1 MKHGQFLKKLV
12 SVLAVIALFLVMVP
26 VGLADNGEADTDA
39 AVTDAP
45 AQDGQSETE
54 GTASKVDTY
63 LSYYNVHAD
72 AARPG
77 DVITLG
83 VEQVTGS
90 QKTEAALVAAPER
103 EGETAVFLGNA
114 NLWTEW
120 QFEVTTPGVYNM
132 MVEYYPV
139 KETST
144 GRDITLEVAVDG
156 KTPFVEAATL
166 TLPRLWKDDPEGLI
180 NNGTEFKK
188 DQTNNDLRPGQ
199 IEIIEWQRN
208 SFLDPLGMYQEP
220 YFFYLEAGVHTVRF
234 NSVREEM
241 IVRTIELSAPAALP
255 TYEEYASQFDSAKTT
270 SGEVI
275 TLEAEIPF
283 SKTSSTLYAL
293 SDHQDSG
300 TTPNHPV
307 NMLLNTIG
315 GANWTSNGQEI
326 TWMVPQTVQEGWYTL
341 AFRARQ
347 QENQGMISYRALKI
361 NGEIPFKEAYNLEF
375 PYDTDWEVRTV
386 GTTENPLKL
395 YVKPGDT
402 ITLAATAGALCDV
415 LRTIQQTVLDL
426 NQIYREI
433 IVITG
438 TAPDI
443 YQDYYLEDEIPGLKE
458 RFLEQQAI
466 LKEIA
471 DKIIAVTGETG
482 SQTSTILKAADK
494 IGIYATKSYEITAN
508 LSEFKSN
515 IESLSSLLLTFG
527 GQPLEL
533 DCLYFIPDGAKVPT
547 GRATFFGSLSF
558 EVRKF
563 FGSFFNDYQDGTG
576 GDETIVVW
584 VTTGRDQLQVVN
596 SLITNFTAETGIP
609 VRLAL
614 VDTGDT
620 LIQATMAGKGPD
632 VALMVAASYAINL
645 SMRGAL
651 VDLSKAPYNIKDT
664 MAAKGTT
671 IDESAW
677 RQYIYRKGMTVAD
690 EGIYGIPET
699 QTWPML
705 FYRTDILEELD
716 LTPPDTWED
725 FYEMLRTLQ
734 GRNMNFGMTE
744 TSSALPGVS
753 GSIDVFQSLLF
764 QRGSNY
770 YNDTLTKT
778 LFDTPEAYDAFEQW
792 AQFYSKYGVARSV
805 DFYNRLRTGDVPIGI
820 STYATYNQLMAAA
833 PELRGLWKMAV
844 TPGTVQ
850 KDGTIDRSVAA
861 PSNGCMMLQA
871 AEKRG
876 VAENAYKFL
885 TWWASAAT
893 QTEYGQQ
900 LEATMGVAARY
911 APASLEAFEQMGW
924 TIEEK
929 EVLLAQRQYINHVY
943 SIPGDYMVSR
953 SLTNAVRSALD
964 GDTEP
969 RRALSQYNRDINAE
983 ITRKRKEFGLP
994 AAEN

>member
-1 MKHGQFLKKLV
+1 MKRGQFLKRLI

-26 VGLADNGEADTDA
+26 VGLAENGEADTDA
-39 AVTDAP
+39 PVTDAG
-45 AQDGQSETE
+45 AADTDVGEV
-54 GTASKVDTY
+54 TAKADTY
-63 LSYYNVHAD
+63 LVYYNTHAD
-72 AARPG
+72 AARPAES
-77 DVITLG
+77 VLLTT
-83 VEQVTGS
+83 EQVTGS
-90 QKTEAALVAAPER
+90 ANAESAIVAAPNR
-103 EGETAVFLGNA
+103 ENETAVLLGNG
-114 NLWTEW
+114 NLWAEW
-120 QFEVTTPGVYNM
+120 TFEVPVSGVYNM
-132 MVEYYPV
+132 AVEYFPI

-144 GRDITLEVAVDG
+144 GRDVTLELTVDG

-166 TLPRLWKDDPEGLI
+166 TLPRLWKDDPAGLI
-180 NNGTEFKK
+180 NDGTAFKK
-188 DQTNNDLRPGQ
+188 DQTDNDLRPGQ
-199 IEIIEWQRN
+199 IEIIDWQTN
-208 SFLDPLGMYQEP
+208 SFLDPLGMYKDP
-220 YFFYLEAGVHTVRF
+220 YFFYLEAGTHTVRF
-234 NSVREEM
+234 NSVREE
-241 IVRTIELSAPAALP
+241 ILVRSVELGTPRALP
-255 TYEEYASQFDSAKTT
+255 TYDEYAAQYDASKTVT
-270 SGEVI
+270 GDVI
-275 TLEAEIPF
+275 TLEAEIPY

-315 GANWTSNGQEI
+315 GANWTTNGQEI

-347 QENQGMISYRALKI
+347 QENQGMISYRTLKI
-361 NGEIPFKEAYNLEF
+361 NGEIPFEEAFNLEY
-375 PYDTDWEVRTV
+375 PYDTDWEVRPV

-395 YVKPGDT
+395 YLKPGDT

-415 LRTIQQTVLDL
+415 LRTIQQSVLDL

-443 YQDYYLEDEIPGLKE
+443 YQDYYLEDEIPGLKD

-466 LKEIA
+466 LKDIA
-471 DKIIAVTGETG
+471 DRIIAVTGETG

-527 GQPLEL
+527 GQPLEV
-533 DCLYFIPDGAKVPT
+533 DCLYFIPEGAKTPT
-547 GRATFFGSLSF
+547 GRASFFGGLSF

-651 VDLSKAPYNIKDT
+651 VDLSKAPYNIKET
-664 MAAKGTT
+664 MKAQSTT

-677 RQYIYRKGMTVAD
+677 RQYIYRKGLTVED

-716 LTPPDTWED
+716 LTPPDTWDE
-725 FYEMLRTLQ
+725 FYELLRTLQ

-850 KDGTIDRSVAA
+850 ADGTINRSVTA

-911 APASLEAFEQMGW
+911 APAALEAFEQMGW

-929 EVLLAQRQYINHVY
+929 ETLLAQRKYINHVY

-964 GDTEP
+964 GNTEP
-969 RRALSQYNRDINAE
+969 RRALSKYNRDINAE

-994 AAEN
+994 SVEE

>member
-1 MKHGQFLKKLV
+1 MMRGQFLKKWI
-12 SVLAVIALFLVMVP
+12 SVLAVIALVLVMVP
-26 VGLADNGEADTDA
+26 VGLAENGEAAADA
-39 AVTDAP
+39 PVTDVQGDAE
-45 AQDGQSETE
+45 ST
-54 GTASKVDTY
+54 TSKAGTY
-63 LSYYNVHAD
+63 LAYYNTHSSAT
-72 AARPG
+72 RPT
-77 DVITLG
+77 DVVVLG
-83 VEQVTGS
+83 VEQVIGS
-90 QKTEAALVAAPER
+90 QKKEAAVVAAPER
-103 EGETAVFLGNA
+103 EGETAVFLGNH
-114 NLWTEW
+114 NLWAEW
-120 QFEVTTPGVYNM
+120 QFEVPTSGVYNM
-132 MVEYYPV
+132 TVEYFPV
-139 KETST
+139 EETST

-156 KTPFVEAATL
+156 KTPFVEAGTL
-166 TLPRLWKDDPEGLI
+166 TLPRLWKDDPAGLI

-188 DQTNNDLRPGQ
+188 DQTDNDLRPGQ
-199 IEIIEWQRN
+199 VEIIQWQKN

-220 YFFYLEAGVHTVRF
+220 YFFYLEAGTHTVRF
-234 NSVREEM
+234 NSIREEM

-255 TYEEYASQFDSAKTT
+255 TYEEYAAQFDSSKTT
-270 SGEVI
+270 TGEAIV
-275 TLEAEIPF
+275 LEAEIPY

-293 SDHQDSG
+293 SDHQDPG

-315 GANWTSNGQEI
+315 GANWTTNGQEI
-326 TWMVPQTVQEGWYTL
+326 TWQVPQTVQEGWYTL

-347 QENQGMISYRALKI
+347 QENQGMISYRTLKI
-361 NGEIPFKEAYNLEF
+361 NGEIPFEEAYNLEY
-375 PYDTDWEVRTV
+375 PYDTDWEVRPV
-386 GTTENPLKL
+386 GTAENPLKL

-415 LRTIQQTVLDL
+415 LRTIQQSVLDL

-443 YQDYYLEDEIPGLKE
+443 YQDYYLEDEIPNLKE
-458 RFLEQQAI
+458 RFLEQQKV
-466 LKEIA
+466 LKETA
-471 DKIIAVTGETG
+471 DKIIEVTGETG
-482 SQTSTILKAADK
+482 SQTATLLKAADK

-508 LSEFKSN
+508 LGEFKSN

-527 GQPLEL
+527 GQPLEV
-533 DCLYFIPDGAKVPT
+533 DCLYFIPDGAEIPS
-547 GRATFFGSLSF
+547 GRASFFAGLSF

-651 VDLSKAPYNIKDT
+651 VDLSKAPYSIKET
-664 MAAKGTT
+664 MAAQNTT

-677 RQYIYRKGMTVAD
+677 RQYIYRKGLTVAD

-705 FYRTDILEELD
+705 FYRTDILDELD
-716 LTPPDTWED
+716 LTPPDTWDE

-844 TPGTVQ
+844 TPGTKQ
-850 KDGTIDRSVAA
+850 ADGTINRSVTA

-876 VAENAYKFL
+876 VADNAYKFL

-929 EVLLAQRQYINHVY
+929 AVLLEQRQYINHVY

-964 GDTEP
+964 GKTEP